1 MGVMESELVWAGMK
15 GGGEAYE
22 EFGAS
27 PLGPDRREATLT
39 LWVTIPDGLP
49 DATVA
54 DLAESGRQ
62 QIRKELDLMRLV
74 LEERAGSASVH

>member
-39 LWVTIPDGLP
+39 L
-49 DATVA
+49 
-54 DLAESGRQ
+54 
-62 QIRKELDLMRLV
+62 
-74 LEERAGSASVH
+74 